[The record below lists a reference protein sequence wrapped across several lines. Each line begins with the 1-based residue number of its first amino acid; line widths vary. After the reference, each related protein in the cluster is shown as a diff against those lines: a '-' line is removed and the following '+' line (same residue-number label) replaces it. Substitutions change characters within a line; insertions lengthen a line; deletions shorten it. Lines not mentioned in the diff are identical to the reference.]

1 MLDRPCK
8 ITVNAFSLLLW
19 LHIFIIIVI
28 IISTIMECVFKI
40 VSIHLFYDTQ
50 TVDRL
55 NIFLVDLLHMRVDPS
70 QFRWL

>member
-1 MLDRPCK
+1 M
-8 ITVNAFSLLLW
+8 NAFSLLLW

-55 NIFLVDLLHMRVDPS
+55 YFFGGPIAYESRSFTVSMALNNLGGIAV
-70 QFRWL
+70 

>member
-28 IISTIMECVFKI
+28 IIITIMECVFKI

-55 NIFLVDLLHMRVDPS
+55 YFFGGFLLHMRVDPS

>member
-1 MLDRPCK
+1 MENFFQGLVLDLPGK

-28 IISTIMECVFKI
+28 IISTIMEYVFKI

-55 NIFLVDLLHMRVDPS
+55 YFFGGPIAYES
-70 QFRWL
+70 

>member
-28 IISTIMECVFKI
+28 IIITIMECVFKI

-55 NIFLVDLLHMRVDPS
+55 YFFDGPIAYES
-70 QFRWL
+70 

>member
-55 NIFLVDLLHMRVDPS
+55 FFLVDLLHMRVDPS